1 MLSSPGSWCSPL
13 LPSPSMPWGAEG
25 PAWVALSA
33 NYQCGNGFMVLWGPE
48 RAPHIW
54 SINAESEIRMTYNP
68 SQLSK

>member
-1 MLSSPGSWCSPL
+1 
-13 LPSPSMPWGAEG
+13 MPWGAEG
-25 PAWVALSA
+25 PVWAALSA